1 MGRINENKPEAIL
14 RLSVLDV
21 DLIQRLAT
29 YWLVTVEQD
38 RGEII
43 YKLYPKEK

>member
-38 RGEII
+38 RGEIT
-43 YKLYPKEK
+43 YELYPKEK